1 MSPQRF
7 PSQQKQRRQHILSFL
22 RKIIKMYITINKP
35 FDLEIELQGY
45 TEYLHSIKK
54 SNLPFE
60 TFHYTDFFEMVSG

>member
-1 MSPQRF
+1 
-7 PSQQKQRRQHILSFL
+7 
-22 RKIIKMYITINKP
+22 MYIIINKP